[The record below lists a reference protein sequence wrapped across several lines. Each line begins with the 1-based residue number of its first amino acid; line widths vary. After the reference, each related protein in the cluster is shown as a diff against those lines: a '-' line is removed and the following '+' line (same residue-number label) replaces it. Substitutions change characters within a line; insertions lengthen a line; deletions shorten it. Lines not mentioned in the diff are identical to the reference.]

1 MTTLNV
7 SITTDPTFPIPI
19 GVTPGKFLVRLNA
32 LNGDPVAFVRADTP
46 SAAFSGVLPGDYVLT
61 AQREDTN
68 TNVFGP
74 VVTQPVTVP
83 DLTPRTEVPV
93 SVSATFAP

>member
-7 SITTDPTFPIPI
+7 SIATDPTFPIPAGI
-19 GVTPGKFLVRLNA
+19 TPGKFLVRLKSLA
-32 LNGDPVAFVRADTP
+32 GDPVSFVRSDTP
-46 SAAFSGVLPGDYVLT
+46 SAAFSGIEPGEYVMT

-74 VVTQPVTVP
+74 VVSQPVTVP
-83 DLTPRTEVPV
+83 DLTPRTEVPA
-93 SVSATFAP
+93 SISATFAP